1 MGATQVSCKC
11 LKNFKENVNEVDLAK
26 SDYLKSRSSNLRISN
41 DKINDF
47 PLKTS
52 NKIVINLIGKKTEN
66 EHILKDG
73 NNNEI
78 NTNTNTYQTKIK
90 DTLQSKVIE
99 EQKEN
104 KFIDTNNNNNNKSI
118 NILKNNNDLNEILKV
133 KTCSTINYLS
143 DDDKSNFITENIKK
157 AEKNFTR
164 PINYEKDWAQY
175 CDDNDNEDMLVL
187 INLMN
192 KNKGVN
198 HTEEDGQIIEYN
210 EKKFLYNGELDKNQK
225 PVGFGVLYME
235 GKKYEG
241 NFIKGKLMGLG
252 RFINEE
258 GTCFEGIFE
267 NGNLVSKAKIIK
279 NIDNQKVTY
288 FGEVEDF
295 KKNGKGEE
303 TCEDYKY
310 TGEFFG
316 DLRHGQGRLELLKDG
331 NIYEGEF
338 NRGEMTGKG
347 IYLWSNKQRY
357 EGDFVNGI
365 KHGKGI
371 YIWPDGFE
379 YNGEY
384 VNGIREGRGIYKWK
398 DGRVFEG
405 MFKNGKPDGKGKLT
419 YKGVTILCEYK
430 NGKQLTDIK
439 KSLQQ
444 QMSGNI

>member
-66 EHILKDG
+66 EHNLKDG

-316 DLRHGQGRLELLKDG
+316 DLKHGQGRLELLKDG

-384 VNGIREGRGIYKWK
+384 VNGIREGRGIYKW
-398 DGRVFEG
+398 
-405 MFKNGKPDGKGKLT
+405 
-419 YKGVTILCEYK
+419 EYLK
-430 NGKQLTDIK
+430 VCLKMGNQTEKESLLIK
-439 KSLQQ
+439 ESLFYV
-444 QMSGNI
+444 NIKMESN

>member
-26 SDYLKSRSSNLRISN
+26 SDYLKSRSSNMKISN
-41 DKINDF
+41 DNRNDS
-47 PLKTS
+47 PLKAS
-52 NKIVINLIGKKTEN
+52 NKIVINLTEEKTEN
-66 EHILKDG
+66 ENNLKG
-73 NNNEI
+73 NNEI
-78 NTNTNTYQTKIK
+78 NTNTNTYQTKVK
-90 DTLQSKVIE
+90 DTLQSKAIE

-104 KFIDTNNNNNNKSI
+104 KFIDTNNNNKSI
-118 NILKNNNDLNEILKV
+118 NALSNNNEGNDIVKV
-133 KTCSTINYLS
+133 KTCSTINYLK
-143 DDDKSNFITENIKK
+143 DVDKSRFITENIKK
-157 AEKNFTR
+157 AEKNFKR

-187 INLMN
+187 INSMN
-192 KNKGVN
+192 KNKGVD
-198 HTEEDGQIIEYN
+198 HTEEDGQIIDYHG
-210 EKKFLYNGELDKNQK
+210 KKFLYNGELDKNQK

-241 NFIKGKLMGLG
+241 NFIKGKLIGLG

-288 FGEVEDF
+288 FGEVIDF

-303 TCEDYKY
+303 TCEEYKY
-310 TGEFFG
+310 TGEFLG
-316 DLRHGQGRLELLKDG
+316 DLRHGQGRLEFLKDR
-331 NIYEGEF
+331 NVYEGEF
-338 NRGEMTGKG
+338 TRGEMTGKG
-347 IYLWSNKQRY
+347 KYLWSNKQIY

-419 YKGVTILCEYK
+419 YKGVTIPCEYK

-444 QMSGNI
+444 QMTGDI

>member
-26 SDYLKSRSSNLRISN
+26 SDYLKSRSSNLKISN
-41 DKINDF
+41 DKRNDS

-52 NKIVINLIGKKTEN
+52 NRIMINLTEEKTEN
-66 EHILKDG
+66 ENNLKGG

-78 NTNTNTYQTKIK
+78 NTNTYQTKVK
-90 DTLQSKVIE
+90 DTLQNKVIE

-104 KFIDTNNNNNNKSI
+104 KSIDTNNNKSI
-118 NILKNNNDLNEILKV
+118 NTFSINNEANDIIKV
-133 KTCSTINYLS
+133 KTCSTINFIK
-143 DDDKSNFITENIKK
+143 DVDKSIFITENIKK
-157 AEKNFTR
+157 AEKNFKR

-187 INLMN
+187 VNSMN
-192 KNKGVN
+192 KNKGVD
-198 HTEEDGQIIEYN
+198 HTEEDGQIIDYHG
-210 EKKFLYNGELDKNQK
+210 KKFLYNGELDKNQK

-241 NFIKGKLMGLG
+241 NFIKGKLIGLG

-288 FGEVEDF
+288 FGEVVDF

-310 TGEFFG
+310 TGEFLG
-316 DLRHGQGRLELLKDG
+316 DLRHGKGRLEFLKDG
-331 NIYEGEF
+331 NVYEGDF
-338 NRGEMTGKG
+338 IRGEMTGKG
-347 IYLWSNKQRY
+347 KYVWSNKQIY

-439 KSLQQ
+439 KSLHQ
-444 QMSGNI
+444 QMTGDI

>member
-26 SDYLKSRSSNLRISN
+26 SDYLKSRSSNLKISN
-41 DKINDF
+41 DKRNDS
-47 PLKTS
+47 PLKES
-52 NKIVINLIGKKTEN
+52 NKIMINLSEEKKEN
-66 EHILKDG
+66 ENNIKSG
-73 NNNEI
+73 NNNEN
-78 NTNTNTYQTKIK
+78 NTNNNIYKTKIK
-90 DTLQSKVIE
+90 DTLQSKIIE

-104 KFIDTNNNNNNKSI
+104 KFIDSNNNKSI
-118 NILKNNNDLNEILKV
+118 NTLSNNNELNDILKI
-133 KTCSTINYLS
+133 KTCSTIKYLK
-143 DDDKSNFITENIKK
+143 DVDKSSFITESIKK

-187 INLMN
+187 INSMN
-192 KNKGVN
+192 KNKGVD
-198 HTEEDGQIIEYN
+198 HTEEDGQIIDYHG
-210 EKKFLYNGELDKNQK
+210 KKFLYNGELDKIQK

-241 NFIKGKLMGLG
+241 NFNKGKLIGLG

-258 GTCFEGIFE
+258 GACFEGIFE

-288 FGEVEDF
+288 FGEVVDF

-310 TGEFFG
+310 TGEFLG
-316 DLRHGQGRLELLKDG
+316 DLKHGQGRLELLKDG

-338 NRGEMTGKG
+338 TRGEMTGKG
-347 IYLWSNKQRY
+347 KYIWQNGQRY

-371 YIWPDGFE
+371 YTWPDGFE

-439 KSLQQ
+439 KSLQKR
-444 QMSGNI
+444 MAGDI

>member
-26 SDYLKSRSSNLRISN
+26 SDYLKSRSSNLKISN
-41 DKINDF
+41 DKRNDS
-47 PLKTS
+47 PLKSS
-52 NKIVINLIGKKTEN
+52 NKIVINLTEEKMEN
-66 EHILKDG
+66 EKNLKSG

-78 NTNTNTYQTKIK
+78 NTNINTYQAKIK
-90 DTLQSKVIE
+90 DTLQNKVIE
-99 EQKEN
+99 EQKED
-104 KFIDTNNNNNNKSI
+104 KCIDTNNNKSI
-118 NILKNNNDLNEILKV
+118 NSLSNNNDLNEIIKV
-133 KTCSTINYLS
+133 KTCSTINYLK
-143 DDDKSNFITENIKK
+143 DVDKSSFITENIKK
-157 AEKNFTR
+157 AEKNFRR

-187 INLMN
+187 INSMN
-192 KNKGVN
+192 KNKGVD
-198 HTEEDGQIIEYN
+198 HTEEDGQIIDYHG
-210 EKKFLYNGELDKNQK
+210 KKFLYNGELDKNQK

-241 NFIKGKLMGLG
+241 NFNKGKLIGLG

-258 GTCFEGIFE
+258 GACFEGIFE

-288 FGEVEDF
+288 FGEVVDF

-310 TGEFFG
+310 TGEFLE
-316 DLRHGQGRLELLKDG
+316 DLKHGKGRLELLKDG

-338 NRGEMTGKG
+338 KRGEMTGKG
-347 IYLWSNKQRY
+347 IYLWRNKQRY

-405 MFKNGKPDGKGKLT
+405 LFKNGKPDGKGKLT

-444 QMSGNI
+444 QMSGDI